1 MIAELGHYLLI
12 LALFTALAQGLFPAI
27 AIATDKDVQSFSEA
41 MKNARLRGVYKYG
54 ALIFI
59 ALQVG
64 FRFIQ
69 KSMQRYVSNA
79 QAVSFVERA
88 AKLQFCLLALS
99 FAALTATFIASDFS
113 VKLAASHS
121 HSMKPFLYKI
131 SGVWGNHEGSIL
143 LWTLMLSLY
152 GALIPVFGKHLPPT
166 LKARAIGIQG
176 LLAFGFLAFIL
187 FTSNPFE
194 RLNPVPSDGLGLNPL
209 LQDPGLAIHPP
220 MLYMGYVGFSVAFSF
235 SIAALIE
242 GKVDAIWAQWLRP
255 WVLAAWSFLTLG
267 IMLGSLWAYY
277 ELGWGGWW
285 MWDPV
290 ENVSFMPWLAGTAL
304 LHSIMVLG
312 TRHKLANWTV
322 LLGIC
327 AFSLSLIGTFVVRS
341 GVLVSVH
348 SFATDPARGVFIL
361 ILLMISTGSAL
372 TLYALRAKTLK
383 GPGGFEP
390 VSREGGLILNNLL
403 LATACATVFIGTFY
417 PLFMDAMTGDK
428 ISVGKPYFDLTFAP
442 IMSLLLIFM
451 AAAPLLKWKKDSLQ
465 KLKTLALFALPLGG
479 IITAA
484 AAIFGK
490 SVLGGIGLALAAYLA
505 IGTLIAFARKTQ
517 NFKNLRSQPAGTY
530 GFVLAHLGVA
540 IFTAGAVIMSVWAD
554 DDIGRLKI
562 GEKLQVSGY
571 DYTLVD
577 VAPGARENYQ
587 FLGAKVDVSKNGRA
601 IKTLSTEQRFYPV
614 RNMVTSEAGFHFTM
628 GPTVFAA
635 ISEGNVQ
642 DGWIVR
648 ANYHPY
654 VTWIWLG
661 ALLMSLA
668 GFISLFDRRLRYTK
682 ETA

>member
-12 LALFTALAQGLFPAI
+12 MALFTALAQGVVPLI
-27 AIATDKDVQSFSEA
+27 
-41 MKNARLRGVYKYG
+41 G
-54 ALIFI
+54 AHRESSNFI
-59 ALQVG
+59 AFG
-64 FRFIQ
+64 DR
-69 KSMQRYVSNA
+69 SA
-79 QAVSFVERA
+79 QLLFV
-88 AKLQFCLLALS
+88 LIALS
-99 FAALTATFIASDFS
+99 FMALTATFITSDFS

-121 HSMKPFLYKI
+121 HSLKPFLYKI

-143 LWTLMLSLY
+143 LWTLMLALY
-152 GALIPVFGKHLPPT
+152 GALIPVFGKHLLPT
-166 LKARAIGIQG
+166 LKARAIGVQG

-194 RLNPVPSDGLGLNPL
+194 RLNPVPADGLGLNPL

-235 SIAALIE
+235 SVAALIE
-242 GKVDAIWAQWLRP
+242 GKVDAMWAQWLRP

-290 ENVSFMPWLAGTAL
+290 ENVSFMPWLVGTAL

-322 LLGIC
+322 LLGIS

-348 SFATDPARGVFIL
+348 SFATDPKRGVFIL
-361 ILLMISTGSAL
+361 MLLMIATGGAL

-383 GPGGFEP
+383 GPDGFEP

-403 LATACATVFIGTFY
+403 LITACATVFLGTFY

-442 IMSLLLIFM
+442 IMLLLILFM
-451 AAAPLLKWKKDSLQ
+451 GAAPLLKWKNDNLQ
-465 KLKTLALFALPLGG
+465 KLKRLGLILGPLAIL
-479 IITAA
+479 IIGAA
-484 AAIFGK
+484 TFFGK
-490 SVLGGIGLALAAYLA
+490 SILGGIGLAMAVYLA
-505 IGTLIAFARKTQ
+505 IGTIIAFARKTQ
-517 NFKNLRSQPAGTY
+517 NFKTLRAQPAGTY

-540 IFTAGAVIMSVWAD
+540 VFTAGAVIMSVWAK

-562 GEKLQVSGY
+562 GEKLEVAGY
-571 DYTLVD
+571 DYTLKT

-587 FLGAKVDVSKNGRA
+587 YLAAKVDVTKKGKMV
-601 IKTLSTEQRFYPV
+601 KTLSTEQRFYPV
-614 RNMVTSEAGFHFTM
+614 RNMVTTEAGFHFTA

-635 ISEGNVQ
+635 ISEGNIE

-648 ANYHPY
+648 ANYHPF

-668 GFISLFDRRLRYTK
+668 GFISLFDRRLRVG
-682 ETA
+682 EEPS

>member
-12 LALFTALAQGLFPAI
+12 LALFTALAQGVFPLIGAY
-27 AIATDKDVQSFSEA
+27 
-41 MKNARLRGVYKYG
+41 KNTH
-54 ALIFI
+54 
-59 ALQVG
+59 
-64 FRFIQ
+64 
-69 KSMQRYVSNA
+69 SMMD
-79 QAVSFVERA
+79 FGDRA
-88 AKLQFCLLALS
+88 AQLLFVLIALS
-99 FAALTATFIASDFS
+99 FAALTSTFIASDFS

-143 LWTLMLSLY
+143 LWTLMLALY
-152 GALIPVFGKHLPPT
+152 AALIPAFGKHLPKT

-176 LLAFGFLAFIL
+176 LLTFGFLTFIL

-194 RLNPVPSDGLGLNPL
+194 RLNPVPADGLGLNPL

-235 SIAALIE
+235 SVAALIE
-242 GKVDAIWAQWLRP
+242 GKVDAMWAQWLRP
-255 WVLAAWSFLTLG
+255 WVLASWSFLTLG

-322 LLGIC
+322 LLGIS

-361 ILLMISTGSAL
+361 MLLMIATGGAL
-372 TLYALRAKTLK
+372 TLYAMRAKTLK

-417 PLFMDAMTGDK
+417 PLFMDALTGGK

-442 IMSLLLIFM
+442 IMLLLIIFM
-451 AAAPLLKWKKDSLQ
+451 GAAPLLKWKKDSGQ
-465 KLKTLALFALPLGG
+465 KLKRLGFIALPLGSL
-479 IITAA
+479 ITIA
-484 AAIFGK
+484 AAIIGK
-490 SVLGGIGLALAAYLA
+490 SVLGGIGLAIAAYLA
-505 IGTLIAFARKTQ
+505 IGTIIALARKTQ
-517 NFKNLRSQPAGTY
+517 NFRNWRSQPAGTY

-540 IFTAGAVIMSVWAD
+540 IFTAGAVIMSVWAK

-562 GEKLQVSGY
+562 GEKLDVAGY
-571 DYTLVD
+571 EYTLMD
-577 VAPGARENYQ
+577 VTPGARENYQ
-587 FLGAKVDVSKNGRA
+587 YLGAKIDVSKEGRA
-601 IKTLSTEQRFYPV
+601 VKSLATEQRFYPV
-614 RNMVTSEAGFHFTM
+614 RNMVTSEAGFHFTA

-635 ISEGNVQ
+635 ISEGNPQ
-642 DGWIVR
+642 DGWIIR
-648 ANYHPY
+648 ANYHPF
-654 VTWIWLG
+654 VTWIWFG
-661 ALLMSLA
+661 SLLMSLA
-668 GFISLFDRRLRYTK
+668 GFISLFDRRLRPREVTS
-682 ETA
+682 

>member
-12 LALFTALAQGLFPAI
+12 LALFTALAQGIFPLIGA
-27 AIATDKDVQSFSEA
+27 Q
-41 MKNARLRGVYKYG
+41 KNMP
-54 ALIFI
+54 
-59 ALQVG
+59 
-64 FRFIQ
+64 
-69 KSMQRYVSNA
+69 SMMM
-79 QAVSFVERA
+79 FGDRA
-88 AKLQFCLLALS
+88 AQILLLLTALS

-121 HSMKPFLYKI
+121 HSMKPFIYKI

-143 LWTLMLSLY
+143 LWTLMLAFY
-152 GALIPVFGKHLPPT
+152 AALIPVFGKHLPQS
-166 LKARAIGIQG
+166 LKARAIGVQG
-176 LLAFGFLAFIL
+176 LLTFGFLAFIL

-194 RLNPVPSDGLGLNPL
+194 RLNPVPPDGQGLNPL

-235 SIAALIE
+235 SVAALIE

-267 IMLGSLWAYY
+267 IMLGSVWAYY

-290 ENVSFMPWLAGTAL
+290 ENVSFLPWLAGTAL

-322 LLGIC
+322 LLGIST
-327 AFSLSLIGTFVVRS
+327 FSLSLIGTFVVRS

-348 SFATDPARGVFIL
+348 SFATDPERGVFIL
-361 ILLMISTGSAL
+361 MLLMIATGSAL
-372 TLYALRAKTLK
+372 GFYALRAKTLK
-383 GPGGFEP
+383 GPGGFDP
-390 VSREGGLILNNLL
+390 ISREGGLIMNNLL
-403 LATACATVFIGTFY
+403 LATATATVFIGTFY

-442 IMSLLLIFM
+442 IMLLLILFM
-451 AAAPLLKWKKDSLQ
+451 GAAPLLKWKSDSLN
-465 KLKTLALFALPLGG
+465 KLKRLALISLPVAIL
-479 IITAA
+479 ITVAA
-484 AAIFGK
+484 TVFGK
-490 SVLGGIGLALAAYLA
+490 SVLGGIGLAISLYLA
-505 IGTLIAFARKTQ
+505 IGTVIALARKTQ
-517 NFKNLRSQPAGTY
+517 NFKNWDAQPAGTY

-540 IFTAGAVIMSVWAD
+540 IFTAGAVIMSVWAK

-562 GEKLQVSGY
+562 GEALNVAGY
-571 DYTLVD
+571 SYTLKS

-587 FLGAKVDVSKNGRA
+587 FLAAEIDVRKNGRD
-601 IKTLSTEQRFYPV
+601 IKTLNTEQRFYPV
-614 RNMVTSEAGFHFTM
+614 RNMVTTEAGFHFTL

-635 ISEGNVQ
+635 ISEGNEQ
-642 DGWIVR
+642 EGWVIR

-654 VTWIWLG
+654 VTWIWIG

-668 GFISLFDRRLRYTK
+668 GFISLFDRRLRTR
-682 ETA
+682 EPAS

>member
-12 LALFTALAQGLFPAI
+12 LALFTALVQGLFPIIGA
-27 AIATDKDVQSFSEA
+27 Q
-41 MKNARLRGVYKYG
+41 RGLG
-54 ALIFI
+54 NLMAF
-59 ALQVG
+59 G
-64 FRFIQ
+64 D
-69 KSMQRYVSNA
+69 
-79 QAVSFVERA
+79 RA
-88 AKLQFCLLALS
+88 AGLLFTLLAFS
-99 FAALTATFIASDFS
+99 FIALTATFIASDFS

-143 LWTLMLSLY
+143 LWTLMLALY
-152 GALIPVFGKHLPPT
+152 GALIPIFGKHLPPT
-166 LKARAIGIQG
+166 LKARAIGVQG
-176 LLAFGFLAFIL
+176 LLTFGFLAFIL

-194 RLNPVPSDGLGLNPL
+194 RLNPVPADGLGLNPL

-235 SIAALIE
+235 SVAALIE
-242 GKVDAIWAQWLRP
+242 GKVDALWAQWLRP

-322 LLGIC
+322 LLGIS

-361 ILLMISTGSAL
+361 MLLMVATGGAL

-403 LATACATVFIGTFY
+403 LVTACATVFLGTFY

-442 IMSLLLIFM
+442 IMLLLILFM
-451 AAAPLLKWKKDSLQ
+451 GAAPLLKWKRDSW
-465 KLKTLALFALPLGG
+465 KNLKRLGVFGIPL
-479 IITAA
+479 IITIIIAT
-484 AAIFGK
+484 AIFGK
-490 SVLGGIGLALAAYLA
+490 SILGGIGLGLAAYLA
-505 IGTLIAFARKTQ
+505 LGTLIALGRKTQ
-517 NFKNLRSQPAGTY
+517 NFKSWRAQPAGTY

-540 IFTAGAVIMSVWAD
+540 IFTAGAVIMSVWAK

-562 GEKLQVSGY
+562 GESLNVAGY
-571 DYTLVD
+571 EYSLKTVK
-577 VAPGARENYQ
+577 PGARENYQ
-587 FLGAKVDVSKNGRA
+587 YLAAKIGVTKKGKP

-614 RNMVTSEAGFHFTM
+614 RNMVTSEAGFHFTI
-628 GPTVFAA
+628 GPTIFAA
-635 ISEGNVQ
+635 ISEGNVK
-642 DGWIVR
+642 DGWVIR
-648 ANYHPY
+648 ANYHPF
-654 VTWIWLG
+654 VVWIWFG

-668 GFISLFDRRLRYTK
+668 GFISLFDRRLRWR
-682 ETA
+682 EEIS

>member
-12 LALFTALAQGLFPAI
+12 LALFTALAQGLLPLIGAH
-27 AIATDKDVQSFSEA
+27 
-41 MKNARLRGVYKYG
+41 KNSDNLMVFGD
-54 ALIFI
+54 
-59 ALQVG
+59 
-64 FRFIQ
+64 
-69 KSMQRYVSNA
+69 
-79 QAVSFVERA
+79 RA
-88 AKLQFCLLALS
+88 AQVLFVLIMLS
-99 FAALTATFIASDFS
+99 FTALTATFIISDFS

-143 LWTLMLSLY
+143 LWTLMLALY
-152 GALIPVFGKHLPPT
+152 AALIPVFGKHLPKT
-166 LKARAIGIQG
+166 LKARAIAVQG

-194 RLNPVPSDGLGLNPL
+194 RLNPVPLDGLGLNPL

-235 SIAALIE
+235 SVAALLE
-242 GKVDAIWAQWLRP
+242 GKVDALWAQWLRP

-322 LLGIC
+322 LLGIST
-327 AFSLSLIGTFVVRS
+327 FSLSLIGTFVVRS
-341 GVLVSVH
+341 GILVSVH
-348 SFATDPARGVFIL
+348 SFATDPERGVFIL
-361 ILLMISTGSAL
+361 MLLMIATGAAL
-372 TLYALRAKTLK
+372 TLYALKAKTLK

-403 LATACATVFIGTFY
+403 LITACATVFIGTFY
-417 PLFMDAMTGDK
+417 PLFMDAVTGDK

-442 IMSLLLIFM
+442 IMLLLIVFM
-451 AAAPLLKWKKDSLQ
+451 GAAPLLKWRKDSWQ
-465 KLKTLALFALPLGG
+465 SLKRLALYALPVAV
-479 IITAA
+479 IIIGLVS
-484 AAIFGK
+484 IFGK
-490 SVLGGIGLALAAYLA
+490 SVLGGIGLAIAAYLA
-505 IGTLIAFARKTQ
+505 IGTVLAFAKKTQ
-517 NFKNLRSQPAGTY
+517 GFKKLFHQPAGTY

-540 IFTAGAVIMSVWAD
+540 IFTAGAVAMSVWAK

-562 GEKLQVSGY
+562 GESLNVAGY
-571 DYTLVD
+571 TFTLD
-577 VAPGARENYQ
+577 KVAPGQRENYQ
-587 FLGAKVDVSKNGRA
+587 YLSAKVNVEKNGKA
-601 IKTLSTEQRFYPV
+601 VKTLGTEQRFYPV
-614 RNMVTSEAGFHFTM
+614 RNMVTTEAGFHFTL
-628 GPTVFAA
+628 GPTIFTA
-635 ISEGNVQ
+635 ISDGNSR

-648 ANYHPY
+648 ANYHPF
-654 VTWIWLG
+654 VTWIWIG
-661 ALLMSLA
+661 ALLMSIA
-668 GFISLFDRRLRYTK
+668 GFISLFDKRLRFR
-682 ETA
+682 EDLV

>member
-12 LALFTALAQGLFPAI
+12 LALFTSLAQGILPLIGA
-27 AIATDKDVQSFSEA
+27 Q
-41 MKNARLRGVYKYG
+41 KNNAPMM
-54 ALIFI
+54 IF
-59 ALQVG
+59 G
-64 FRFIQ
+64 D
-69 KSMQRYVSNA
+69 
-79 QAVSFVERA
+79 RA
-88 AKLQFCLLALS
+88 AQLSFALLALS

-121 HSMKPFLYKI
+121 HSLKPFLYKI

-143 LWTLMLSLY
+143 LWTLMLALY
-152 GALIPVFGKHLPPT
+152 AALIPVFGKHLPQS
-166 LKARAIGIQG
+166 LKARAIAVQG

-194 RLNPVPSDGLGLNPL
+194 RLNPVPADGLGLNPL

-235 SIAALIE
+235 SVAALIE

-290 ENVSFMPWLAGTAL
+290 ENVSFMPWLIGTAL

-322 LLGIC
+322 LLGIS

-361 ILLMISTGSAL
+361 LLLMIATGSAL

-403 LATACATVFIGTFY
+403 LITATATVFLGTFY
-417 PLFMDAMTGDK
+417 PLFMDAITGDK

-442 IMSLLLIFM
+442 IMLLLIVFM
-451 AAAPLLKWKKDSLQ
+451 GAAPLLKWKSDSAA
-465 KLKTLALFALPLGG
+465 KLKRLGLISLPIIIIITLAAS
-479 IITAA
+479 
-484 AAIFGK
+484 IFGK
-490 SVLGGIGLALAAYLA
+490 SILGGIGLAIAAYLA
-505 IGTLIAFARKTQ
+505 IGTLLAFARKTH
-517 NFKNLRSQPAGTY
+517 NFKNWRAQPAGTY

-540 IFTAGAVIMSVWAD
+540 IFTAGAVIMSVWAK

-562 GEKLQVSGY
+562 GEKLEVAGY
-571 DYTLVD
+571 EYTLAEVT
-577 VAPGARENYQ
+577 PGARENYQ
-587 FLGAKVDVSKNGRA
+587 YLGAKIDVTKNGRE
-601 IKTLSTEQRFYPV
+601 IKRLATEQRFYPV
-614 RNMVTSEAGFHFTM
+614 RNMVTSEAGFHFTL
-628 GPTVFAA
+628 GPTIFAA
-635 ISEGNVQ
+635 ISDGNLEEGWV
-642 DGWIVR
+642 IR
-648 ANYHPY
+648 ANYHPF
-654 VTWIWLG
+654 VTWIWIG

-668 GFISLFDRRLRYTK
+668 GFISLFDRRLRFREE
-682 ETA
+682 ETMT

>member
-12 LALFTALAQGLFPAI
+12 MALFTALAQGVVPLI
-27 AIATDKDVQSFSEA
+27 
-41 MKNARLRGVYKYG
+41 G
-54 ALIFI
+54 AHRESSNFI
-59 ALQVG
+59 AFG
-64 FRFIQ
+64 DR
-69 KSMQRYVSNA
+69 SA
-79 QAVSFVERA
+79 QLLFV
-88 AKLQFCLLALS
+88 LIALS
-99 FAALTATFIASDFS
+99 FMALTATFITSDFS

-121 HSMKPFLYKI
+121 HSLKPFLYKI

-143 LWTLMLSLY
+143 LWTLMLALY

-166 LKARAIGIQG
+166 LKARAIGVQG

-194 RLNPVPSDGLGLNPL
+194 RLNPVPADGLGLNPL

-235 SIAALIE
+235 SVAALIE
-242 GKVDAIWAQWLRP
+242 GKVDAMWAQWLRP

-290 ENVSFMPWLAGTAL
+290 ENVSFMPWLVGTAL

-322 LLGIC
+322 LLGIS

-348 SFATDPARGVFIL
+348 SFATDPKRGVFIL
-361 ILLMISTGSAL
+361 MLLMITTGGAL

-403 LATACATVFIGTFY
+403 LITACATVFLGTFY

-442 IMSLLLIFM
+442 IMLLLILFM
-451 AAAPLLKWKKDSLQ
+451 GAAPLLKWKNDNLQ
-465 KLKTLALFALPLGG
+465 KLKRLGLILGPLAIL
-479 IITAA
+479 IIGAA
-484 AAIFGK
+484 TFFGK
-490 SVLGGIGLALAAYLA
+490 SILGGIGLAIAVYLA
-505 IGTLIAFARKTQ
+505 IGTIIAFARKTQ
-517 NFKNLRSQPAGTY
+517 NFKTLRAQPAGTY

-540 IFTAGAVIMSVWAD
+540 VFTAGAVIMSVWAK

-562 GEKLQVSGY
+562 GEKLEVAGY
-571 DYTLVD
+571 DYTLKT

-587 FLGAKVDVSKNGRA
+587 YLAAKVDVTKKGKMV
-601 IKTLSTEQRFYPV
+601 KTLSTEQRFYPV
-614 RNMVTSEAGFHFTM
+614 RNMVTTEAGFHFTA

-635 ISEGNVQ
+635 ISEGNIE

-648 ANYHPY
+648 ANYHPF

-668 GFISLFDRRLRYTK
+668 GFISLFDRRLRVG
-682 ETA
+682 EEPS

>member
-1 MIAELGHYLLI
+1 MPLYMIAEIGHYLLI
-12 LALFTALAQGLFPAI
+12 LGLFTALAQGLFPLIGA
-27 AIATDKDVQSFSEA
+27 Q
-41 MKNARLRGVYKYG
+41 RGTANFMVFG
-54 ALIFI
+54 D
-59 ALQVG
+59 
-64 FRFIQ
+64 
-69 KSMQRYVSNA
+69 
-79 QAVSFVERA
+79 RA
-88 AKLQFCLLALS
+88 AQLLFALLALS
-99 FAALTATFIASDFS
+99 FIALTATFITSDFS
-113 VKLAASHS
+113 IKLAASHS

-143 LWTLMLSLY
+143 LWTLMLALY
-152 GALIPVFGKHLPPT
+152 GALIPTFGRHLPPS
-166 LKARAIGIQG
+166 LKARAIGVQG
-176 LLAFGFLAFIL
+176 LLIFGFLAFIL

-194 RLNPVPSDGLGLNPL
+194 RLNPVPADGLGLNPL

-235 SIAALIE
+235 SVAALIE
-242 GKVDAIWAQWLRP
+242 GKVDALWAQWLRP

-322 LLGIC
+322 LLGIST
-327 AFSLSLIGTFVVRS
+327 FSLSLIGTFVVRS

-361 ILLMISTGSAL
+361 ILLMLATGSAL
-372 TLYALRAKTLK
+372 TLYAFRAKTLK
-383 GPGGFEP
+383 GPGGFQP

-403 LATACATVFIGTFY
+403 LITACATVFLGTFY

-442 IMSLLLIFM
+442 IMLLLIIFM
-451 AAAPLLKWKKDSLQ
+451 GAAPLLKWKRDSWQ
-465 KLKTLALFALPLGG
+465 SLKRLGLFALPLIV
-479 IITAA
+479 IIVIAT
-484 AAIFGK
+484 AIFGK
-490 SVLGGIGLALAAYLA
+490 SVLGGIGLSLAAYLA
-505 IGTLIAFARKTQ
+505 LGTLIALARKTQ
-517 NFKNLRSQPAGTY
+517 NFKVWRAQPAGTY
-530 GFVLAHLGVA
+530 GFVLAHMGVA
-540 IFTAGAVIMSVWAD
+540 IFTAGAVIMSVWAK

-562 GEKLQVSGY
+562 GESLSVAGY
-571 DYTLVD
+571 EYTLKT

-587 FLGAKVDVSKNGRA
+587 FLAAKIGVTKNGKA

-614 RNMVTSEAGFHFTM
+614 REMVTTEAGFHFTA
-628 GPTVFAA
+628 GPTLFAA
-635 ISEGNVQ
+635 ISEGNTT
-642 DGWIVR
+642 DGWVVR
-648 ANYHPY
+648 ANYHPF

-661 ALLMSLA
+661 AFLMSLA
-668 GFISLFDRRLRYTK
+668 GFISLFDRRLRWR
-682 ETA
+682 EEVS

>member
-1 MIAELGHYLLI
+1 MIAEIGHYLLI
-12 LALFTALAQGLFPAI
+12 LGLFTALAQGVFPLIGA
-27 AIATDKDVQSFSEA
+27 Q
-41 MKNARLRGVYKYG
+41 RGSVNFMTFG
-54 ALIFI
+54 D
-59 ALQVG
+59 
-64 FRFIQ
+64 
-69 KSMQRYVSNA
+69 
-79 QAVSFVERA
+79 RA
-88 AKLQFCLLALS
+88 AQFLFALLALS
-99 FAALTATFIASDFS
+99 FIALTAIFIASDFS

-143 LWTLMLSLY
+143 LWTLMLALY

-166 LKARAIGIQG
+166 LKARAISVQG
-176 LLAFGFLAFIL
+176 LLTFGFLAFIL

-194 RLNPVPSDGLGLNPL
+194 RLNPVPADGLGLNPL

-235 SIAALIE
+235 SVAALIE
-242 GKVDAIWAQWLRP
+242 GKVDALWAQWLRP

-322 LLGIC
+322 LLGIST
-327 AFSLSLIGTFVVRS
+327 FSLSLIGTFVVRS

-361 ILLMISTGSAL
+361 MLLMAATGSAL

-383 GPGGFEP
+383 GPGGFQP

-403 LATACATVFIGTFY
+403 LITACATVFLGTFY

-442 IMSLLLIFM
+442 IMLLLIIFM
-451 AAAPLLKWKKDSLQ
+451 GAAPLLKWKNDSWSS
-465 KLKTLALFALPLGG
+465 LKRLGLFAIPL
-479 IITAA
+479 IIIIVIAT
-484 AAIFGK
+484 AIFGK
-490 SVLGGIGLALAAYLA
+490 SILGGIGLALAAYLA
-505 IGTLIAFARKTQ
+505 LGTVIALARKTQ
-517 NFKNLRSQPAGTY
+517 NFKAWRAQPAGTY
-530 GFVLAHLGVA
+530 GFVLAHMGVA
-540 IFTAGAVIMSVWAD
+540 IFTAGAVIMSVWAK

-562 GEKLQVSGY
+562 GESLNVAGY
-571 DYTLVD
+571 EYTLKT

-587 FLGAKVDVSKNGRA
+587 FLAAKVAVTKNGKD

-614 RNMVTSEAGFHFTM
+614 RQMITTEAGFHFTA
-628 GPTVFAA
+628 GPTIFAA
-635 ISEGNVQ
+635 ISEGNAS

-648 ANYHPY
+648 ANYHPF

-661 ALLMSLA
+661 AFLMSLA
-668 GFISLFDRRLRYTK
+668 GFISLFDKRLRWR
-682 ETA
+682 EEVS

>member
-12 LALFTALAQGLFPAI
+12 LALFTALAQGIFPLIGA
-27 AIATDKDVQSFSEA
+27 QR
-41 MKNARLRGVYKYG
+41 NAH
-54 ALIFI
+54 
-59 ALQVG
+59 
-64 FRFIQ
+64 
-69 KSMQRYVSNA
+69 SMMA
-79 QAVSFVERA
+79 FGDRA
-88 AKLQFCLLALS
+88 AQVLFTLLVFS

-143 LWTLMLSLY
+143 LWTLMLAFY
-152 GALIPVFGKHLPPT
+152 AALIPVFGKHLPKT
-166 LKARAIGIQG
+166 LKARAIAIQG
-176 LLAFGFLAFIL
+176 LLTFGFLAFIL

-194 RLNPVPSDGLGLNPL
+194 RLNPVPADGLGLNPL

-235 SIAALIE
+235 SVATLIE
-242 GKVDAIWAQWLRP
+242 GNVDAMWAQWLRP

-322 LLGIC
+322 LLGIST
-327 AFSLSLIGTFVVRS
+327 FSLSLIGTFVVRS

-361 ILLMISTGSAL
+361 MLLMIATGGAL
-372 TLYALRAKTLK
+372 TLYAMRAKTLK

-417 PLFMDAMTGDK
+417 PLFMDALTGGK

-442 IMSLLLIFM
+442 IMLLLIIFM
-451 AAAPLLKWKKDSLQ
+451 GAAPLLKWKKDSGQ
-465 KLKTLALFALPLGG
+465 KLKRLGFIALPLGSL
-479 IITAA
+479 ITIA
-484 AAIFGK
+484 AAIIGK
-490 SVLGGIGLALAAYLA
+490 SVLGGIGLAIAAYLA
-505 IGTLIAFARKTQ
+505 IGTIIALARKTQ
-517 NFKNLRSQPAGTY
+517 NFRNWRSQPAGTY

-540 IFTAGAVIMSVWAD
+540 IFTAGAVIMSVWAK

-562 GEKLQVSGY
+562 GEKLDVAGY
-571 DYTLVD
+571 EYTLMD
-577 VAPGARENYQ
+577 VTPGARENYQ
-587 FLGAKVDVSKNGRA
+587 YLGAKIDVSKEGRA
-601 IKTLSTEQRFYPV
+601 VKSLATEQRFYPV
-614 RNMVTSEAGFHFTM
+614 RDMVTSEAGFHFTA

-635 ISEGNVQ
+635 ISEGNPQ
-642 DGWIVR
+642 DGWIIR
-648 ANYHPY
+648 ANYHPF

-668 GFISLFDRRLRYTK
+668 GFISLFDRRLRFRD
-682 ETA
+682 EEEIS

>member
-12 LALFTALAQGLFPAI
+12 LALFTALAQGVLPLIGA
-27 AIATDKDVQSFSEA
+27 Q
-41 MKNARLRGVYKYG
+41 KNSANMMVFGD
-54 ALIFI
+54 
-59 ALQVG
+59 
-64 FRFIQ
+64 
-69 KSMQRYVSNA
+69 
-79 QAVSFVERA
+79 RA
-88 AKLQFCLLALS
+88 AKLLFTLIAGS
-99 FAALTATFIASDFS
+99 FIALTATFIASDFS

-121 HSMKPFLYKI
+121 HSAKPFLYKI

-143 LWTLMLSLY
+143 LWTLMLALY
-152 GALIPVFGKHLPPT
+152 AALIPVFGKHLPQT
-166 LKARAIGIQG
+166 LKARAIGVQG

-194 RLNPVPSDGLGLNPL
+194 RLNPVPADGLGLNPL

-235 SIAALIE
+235 SVAALIE
-242 GKVDAIWAQWLRP
+242 GKVDAMWAQWLRP

-322 LLGIC
+322 LLGIS

-348 SFATDPARGVFIL
+348 SFATDPERGVFIL
-361 ILLMISTGSAL
+361 MLLMIATGGAL

-403 LATACATVFIGTFY
+403 LITTCATVFLGTFY

-442 IMSLLLIFM
+442 IMLLLIVFM
-451 AAAPLLKWKKDSLQ
+451 GTAPLLKWKKDSL
-465 KLKTLALFALPLGG
+465 KSFKSSFVKIGALMAFI
-479 IITAA
+479 IITTTLL
-484 AAIFGK
+484 GR
-490 SVLGGIGLALAAYLA
+490 SVLGGLGLALAAYLA
-505 IGTLIAFARKTQ
+505 IATLLAFARKTQ
-517 NFKNLRSQPAGTY
+517 NFKTWRTQPAGTY

-540 IFTAGAVIMSVWAD
+540 IFTAGAVIMSVWAK

-562 GEKLQVSGY
+562 GDKLAVAGY
-571 DYTLVD
+571 DYTLKT

-587 FLGAKVDVSKNGRA
+587 YLAAKVDVTKKGKA

-614 RNMVTSEAGFHFTM
+614 RNMVTTEAGFHFTA

-635 ISEGNVQ
+635 ISEGNIE

-648 ANYHPY
+648 ANYHPF

-668 GFISLFDRRLRYTK
+668 GFISLFDRRLRVRE
-682 ETA
+682 ETS

>member
-1 MIAELGHYLLI
+1 MIAELGHYMLI
-12 LALFTALAQGLFPAI
+12 LALFTALAQGTLPLIGAY
-27 AIATDKDVQSFSEA
+27 
-41 MKNARLRGVYKYG
+41 KNTPPMMAFGD
-54 ALIFI
+54 
-59 ALQVG
+59 
-64 FRFIQ
+64 
-69 KSMQRYVSNA
+69 
-79 QAVSFVERA
+79 RA
-88 AKLQFCLLALS
+88 AQLLCLLLTLS
-99 FAALTATFIASDFS
+99 FAALTATFITSDFS
-113 VKLAASHS
+113 VKLATTHS
-121 HSMKPFLYKI
+121 HTMKPFLYKI

-143 LWTLMLSLY
+143 LWTLMLAFY
-152 GALIPVFGKHLPPT
+152 AALIPVFGKHLPQS
-166 LKARAIGIQG
+166 LKARAIAIQG
-176 LLAFGFLAFIL
+176 LLTFGFLAFIL

-194 RLNPVPSDGLGLNPL
+194 RLNPVPGDGLGLNPL

-235 SIAALIE
+235 SVAALIE

-312 TRHKLANWTV
+312 TRHTLANWTV
-322 LLGIC
+322 LLGIS

-361 ILLMISTGSAL
+361 MLLMIATGGAL
-372 TLYALRAKTLK
+372 TLYAMRANTLK

-390 VSREGGLILNNLL
+390 ISREGGLILNNLL

-442 IMSLLLIFM
+442 IMLLLILFM
-451 AAAPLLKWKKDSLQ
+451 GTAPLLKWKADSLK
-465 KLKTLALFALPLGG
+465 KLNPSFFKIGG
-479 IITAA
+479 LMTVIVIATSLL
-484 AAIFGK
+484 GK
-490 SVLGGIGLALAAYLA
+490 SVLGGIGLAIATYLA
-505 IGTLIAFARKTQ
+505 IATLLAFAKKTQ
-517 NFKNLRSQPAGTY
+517 NFKTWREQPAGTY
-530 GFVLAHLGVA
+530 GFVLAHLGIA
-540 IFTAGAVIMSVWAD
+540 IFTGGAVIMSVWAK

-562 GEKLQVSGY
+562 GEKLNVAGY
-571 DYTLVD
+571 EYTLAS

-587 FLGAKVDVSKNGRA
+587 YLAAKVDVAKKGKP

-614 RNMVTSEAGFHFTM
+614 RNMVTTEAGFHFTA
-628 GPTVFAA
+628 GPTIFAA
-635 ISEGNVQ
+635 ISEGNAE
-642 DGWIVR
+642 DGWIIR
-648 ANYHPY
+648 ANYHPF
-654 VTWIWLG
+654 VTWIWFG

-668 GFISLFDRRLRYTK
+668 GFISLFDRRLRFREK
-682 ETA
+682 AS